1 MNILKYVINALMMSI
16 FQNCDKKLKFINNI
30 DASISAVEP
39 NNRSVTNAQGLNSS
53 SEQFFKSTCS
63 SSENRTNSYQVTE
76 SLTQTQ
82 RLLMKRNKI
91 LDHFARSSALLTK
104 NFIRMWRNLPVM
116 LFASLI
122 PVLQC
127 W

>member
-1 MNILKYVINALMMSI
+1 MK
-16 FQNCDKKLKFINNI
+16 NI
-30 DASISAVEP
+30 DAPITAVESIQS
-39 NNRSVTNAQGLNSS
+39 NQTETNVSNS
-53 SEQFFKSTCS
+53 SEQLFKSTS
-63 SSENRTNSYQVTE
+63 STSDNRTKNYQVTE

-82 RLLMKRNKI
+82 RLLIKRNKI

-127 W
+127 K